1 MKELFFASQ
10 NSNKIREIS
19 EILKDKYKIVSL
31 ADLNDDMIV
40 EETESTLE
48 GNAII
53 KARYLFNKYGKPCFA
68 DDSGLEIEALNGA
81 PGVYSARYAGED
93 CDSLANMNKV
103 LDRMH
108 AISNRKARFRTVIAY
123 ICSRGEILFEGAV
136 SGVITSEMR
145 GTDGFGYDPIFQP
158 DGGNGLTFAQMSS
171 AQKNSMSH
179 RAEAIRYF
187 VNFLIRND
195 E

>member
-10 NSNKIREIS
+10 NANKIREIS

-68 DDSGLEIEALNGA
+68 DDSGLEIDALNGA
-81 PGVYSARYAGED
+81 PGVYSARYAGEN

-123 ICSRGEILFEGAV
+123 ICSRGEILFEGTV

-171 AQKNSMSH
+171 VQKNSMSH
-179 RAEAIRYF
+179 RAEAIKHF
-187 VNFLIRND
+187 VNYLTRND

>member
-10 NSNKIREIS
+10 NANKIREIS

-68 DDSGLEIEALNGA
+68 DDSGLEIDALNGA
-81 PGVYSARYAGED
+81 PGVYSARYAGEN

-123 ICSRGEILFEGAV
+123 ICSRGEILFEGTV

-145 GTDGFGYDPIFQP
+145 GIDGFGYDPIFQP
-158 DGGNGLTFAQMSS
+158 DDGNGLTFAQMSS
-171 AQKNSMSH
+171 VQKNSMSH
-179 RAEAIRYF
+179 RAEAIKHF
-187 VNFLIRND
+187 VNYLTRND

>member
-10 NSNKIREIS
+10 NANKIREIS

-68 DDSGLEIEALNGA
+68 DDSGLEIDALNGA
-81 PGVYSARYAGED
+81 PGVYSARYAGEN

-123 ICSRGEILFEGAV
+123 ICSRGEILFEGTV

-158 DGGNGLTFAQMSS
+158 DDGNGLTFAQMSS
-171 AQKNSMSH
+171 VQKNSMSH
-179 RAEAIRYF
+179 RAEAIKHF
-187 VNFLIRND
+187 VNYLTRND